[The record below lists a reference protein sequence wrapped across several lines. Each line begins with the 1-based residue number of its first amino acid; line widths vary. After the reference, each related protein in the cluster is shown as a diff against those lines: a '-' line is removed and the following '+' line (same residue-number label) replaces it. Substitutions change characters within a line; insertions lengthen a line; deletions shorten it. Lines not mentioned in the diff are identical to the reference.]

1 MIEVCLTVCLT
12 SMTHGVTIICPT
24 VGQRRDEM
32 QKAKEMCQRRI
43 RFPDDVK
50 LAIERNGEKECRKFN
65 TEIIYQLRKV
75 YGLTGEKNSV
85 A

>member
-1 MIEVCLTVCLT
+1 MDNPSIVWP
-12 SMTHGVTIICPT
+12 TIHI
-24 VGQRRDEM
+24 RRYEM
-32 QKAKEMCQRRI
+32 QKAKEMCQRRV